1 MLCGSNTRLPEDAFL
16 SKPSVMESHHTYY
29 LWAAEGVSL
38 PDYKHTIINEWG
50 QFIRITKTEKFPQFT
65 IDTRNLT
72 KLEVD
77 DLVKA
82 MFRFGGED
90 IFLWCGELRAKVERS
105 DLKEKMLQLKW
116 YFICSDPEM
125 HRANY
130 EKHPNL
136 ESLLKVLDLN
146 KFDPSVYIDDRD
158 ITGRE
163 FSAMVDSL
171 KDLGVKRIYRTN
183 CFQSIEI

>member
-16 SKPSVMESHHTYY
+16 SKHSPIVAHIVATTEDGLIGIGDKLPWSP
-29 LWAAEGVSL
+29 VSEDMQFFKAKTL
-38 PDYKHTIINEWG
+38 KHIVE
-50 QFIRITKTEKFPQFT
+50 
-65 IDTRNLT
+65 
-72 KLEVD
+72 
-77 DLVKA
+77 
-82 MFRFGGED
+82 MFRLGGEY
-90 IFLWCGELRAKVERS
+90 IFIWRGGLRAIVEREEY
-105 DLKEKMLQLKW
+105 KEKLLPTKW

>member
-1 MLCGSNTRLPEDAFL
+1 
-16 SKPSVMESHHTYY
+16 
-29 LWAAEGVSL
+29 
-38 PDYKHTIINEWG
+38 
-50 QFIRITKTEKFPQFT
+50 
-65 IDTRNLT
+65 
-72 KLEVD
+72 
-77 DLVKA
+77 
-82 MFRFGGED
+82 MFRLGGEY
-90 IFLWCGELRAKVERS
+90 IFIWWGLIHIQIEREEY
-105 DLKEKMLQLKW
+105 KEKLLPTKW

-171 KDLGVKRIYRTN
+171 KDLELNVFIVLTVFN
-183 CFQSIEI
+183 QSKFKEIIE

>member
-1 MLCGSNTRLPEDAFL
+1 MPNMCDGDF
-16 SKPSVMESHHTYY
+16 Y
-29 LWAAEGVSL
+29 
-38 PDYKHTIINEWG
+38 
-50 QFIRITKTEKFPQFT
+50 
-65 IDTRNLT
+65 
-72 KLEVD
+72 
-77 DLVKA
+77 
-82 MFRFGGED
+82 D
-90 IFLWCGELRAKVERS
+90 IWRGDLRAIVEREEY
-105 DLKEKMLQLKW
+105 KEKLLPAKW